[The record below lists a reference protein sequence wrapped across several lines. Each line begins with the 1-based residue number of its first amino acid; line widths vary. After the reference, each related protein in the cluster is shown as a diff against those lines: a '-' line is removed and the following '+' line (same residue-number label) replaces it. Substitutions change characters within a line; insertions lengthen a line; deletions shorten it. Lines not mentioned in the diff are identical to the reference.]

1 MPIVIKELFPS
12 DPLSEALEKINFNF
26 DQVILS
32 GGGPIGPLGPQGVPG
47 IPGPQGDR
55 GDHWQVGTTAP
66 TADHGPNY
74 GALKDYDFWISAT
87 GQIYY
92 WSIGTTSWI
101 NSGKNLTG
109 PTGSPGATGGS
120 YEIQMY
126 RGSTGNANTPFSI
139 PAVTAT
145 QNYTPGLGGAT
156 TVPSGGVDFIIPAN
170 IEKNS
175 FFLGDK
181 SWAYSKLNNFGVYDV
196 YASGNIQRLT
206 PKQVIIQTKID
217 WTGLGGLSIGAYG
230 ATSAVG
236 ATQTNYIGVS
246 SAVTD
251 ALNFFTAGFAYK
263 NVGPNYAHFF
273 KMRTGTIDLEIS
285 AGDSNFTP
293 LSAGKTPDLIL
304 RSNRTLISDWSS
316 ARITIGATS
325 TIFREKAAIGHS
337 SAPTFDSSSTL
348 DNSGI
353 MRSRGDIYVG
363 ALNGLQNTIHIG
375 YARTT
380 NGSSALNFYTNGST
394 PTTANFTIGRVSGA
408 NGVATIDQTGT
419 GALLLNSTVSGS
431 YIELRANQSNGSIR
445 FSGFNMGV
453 TEVARIDTINSRVGI
468 GTTTPSN
475 KLDVVGNEIGLRA
488 GAYGNAGSL
497 QFINSTGSPVSS
509 RIAFGADGTNWKLA
523 FAKNISGTFTDL
535 MTLESFG
542 NLGIGTTTPGSK
554 LDVYGSVNV
563 YGGLTN
569 TSTRPPISA
578 GTLTNGEIRGY
589 NTLGNDDGF
598 LRLSAG
604 AGTTYTVKSF
614 IDLSGYSTVAD
625 MNQNIR
631 FGTQGFER
639 IRIDKDGNLGIGTS
653 TPIYRVQIEGDAANS
668 IVIRSKNTTIGTQ
681 NNIVLQRSN
690 LAAATPNAYVLG
702 GLSFGGYDG
711 TNWTVGSDGG
721 SQILSYSSGTWTS
734 ISRPSDLRFLT
745 TPINTIASVERMK
758 IMADGT
764 INIGGAVGIGTGATA
779 PNSKLDVVGSLI
791 LRDFTSATSTGP
803 GISLLSNFATDITNT
818 ITIQNSGSGNANL
831 NITLDGT
838 QMISLI
844 DSTAS
849 SYKSVNFF
857 SNGDFQTSAGFGGQV
872 RISGSQS
879 NSAINSGVFQIATTG
894 TGAIPSHEFYQNNNA
909 STYKIRTLTTQNVGS
924 QINVNN
930 TISLASYTSYSIIS
944 NENSNLL
951 YFSCSTNPSGFH
963 NNIENTGQIIF
974 GGNGIGNEGGAFVIN
989 NWGRTNVIGG
999 AGVQSRYNL
1008 EVAQNAAIGYGLGQ
1022 ATTILDVASS
1032 ADLRY
1037 HATTGNSWIAVPAL
1051 TAKLAVN
1058 GGVLCGW
1065 IVTTSDKRLKKDI
1078 ISLDSTLEKLKKINP
1093 VSYTWKENEIPHAGF
1108 IAQEI
1113 EKIIPEVI
1121 RITPSDEFED
1131 GRYSIHYESLIAYSI
1146 KGIQEQQEIIESQEE
1161 KILSLE
1167 EKIARIEK
1175 LLNI

>member
-92 WSIGTTSWI
+92 WSVGTTSWI

-126 RGSTGNANTPFSI
+126 QGHTGNANTPFSI
-139 PAVTAT
+139 PAVTAA

-181 SWAYSKLNNFGVYDV
+181 NWAYSKLNNFGVYDV

-230 ATSAVG
+230 ATSAIG
-236 ATQTNYIGVS
+236 STQTNYIGVS
-246 SAVTD
+246 TAVTD

-304 RSNRTLISDWSS
+304 RSNRILISDWASN
-316 ARITIGATS
+316 RITIGATS
-325 TIFREKAAIGHS
+325 TIFREKSAFGYS
-337 SAPTFDSSSTL
+337 SPPTFDSNSTL

-375 YARTT
+375 YARTI

-419 GALLLNSTVSGS
+419 GALQLNSTAVGSSIQFQTSATTGHVRFINTSGGE
-431 YIELRANQSNGSIR
+431 I
-445 FSGFNMGV
+445 
-453 TEVARIDTINSRVGI
+453 ARIDSATSRVGI

-475 KLDVVGNEIGLRA
+475 KLDVVGTEMGLRS

-542 NLGIGTTTPGSK
+542 NLGIGTITPNAK
-554 LDVYGSVNV
+554 LDVYGSINIH
-563 YGGLTN
+563 GGLN
-569 TSTRPPISA
+569 VNSTRPAISI

-589 NTLGNDDGF
+589 STSASTSDDGF

-604 AGTTYTVKSF
+604 GGYQAAEKSF
-614 IDLSGYSTVAD
+614 IDITGFSNVAD
-625 MNQNIR
+625 MNRTIR
-631 FGTQGFER
+631 FGTWGVER
-639 IRIDKDGNLGIGTS
+639 IRINQLGYLGIMT
-653 TPIYRVQIEGDAANS
+653 TDPQYRVHIEGDSPNS
-668 IVIRSKNTTIGTQ
+668 ILIRSKNASITDQ
-681 NNIVLQRSN
+681 NNILLQRSN
-690 LAAATPNAYVLG
+690 LTAATPNNYSLG
-702 GLSFGGYDG
+702 GISFGGYDG
-711 TNWTVGSDGG
+711 TNWSEGWNGG
-721 SQILSYSSGTWTS
+721 SQILSRSSATWTT
-734 ISRPSDLRFLT
+734 ISKPSDITFLT
-745 TPINTIASVERMK
+745 TPINTTATVERMR
-758 IMADGT
+758 ILSDG
-764 INIGGAVGIGTGATA
+764 NIEIGAETDKEI
-779 PNSKLDVVGSLI
+779 
-791 LRDFTSATSTGP
+791 R
-803 GISLLSNFATDITNT
+803 LS
-818 ITIQNSGSGNANL
+818 
-831 NITLDGT
+831 
-838 QMISLI
+838 
-844 DSTAS
+844 STAS
-849 SYKSVNFF
+849 ATGFNFSIKGGSINTGV
-857 SNGDFQTSAGFGGQV
+857 SNGIAGNLVLGTGQSTGSGTSNIIFQGLNTTA
-872 RISGSQS
+872 
-879 NSAINSGVFQIATTG
+879 SAIALRTYATRAVMNELGKWAFGHNTPNSSYTIDVTGGIGVTG
-894 TGAIPSHEFYQNNNA
+894 GIVVKDTGIKLIGTAA
-909 STYKIRTLTTQNVGS
+909 STNVGM
-924 QINVNN
+924 
-930 TISLASYTSYSIIS
+930 TSPIEFKLGPTANYESEIRGFRGDSDSEIGLS
-944 NENSNLL
+944 FRTCYGTTTAVERMRI
-951 YFSCSTNPSGFH
+951 FPSGG
-963 NNIENTGQIIF
+963 ISIVDDAI
-974 GGNGIGNEGGAFVIN
+974 NGSISTYA
-989 NWGRTNVIGG
+989 
-999 AGVQSRYNL
+999 L
-1008 EVAQNAAIGYGLGQ
+1008 
-1022 ATTILDVASS
+1022 
-1032 ADLRY
+1032 
-1037 HATTGNSWIAVPAL
+1037 TTGNSPGAAGDLNVLFSIASTPEDRIIYVGTGQSQRYNNVYPSAGTFYGIYEIVDL
-1051 TAKLAVN
+1051 T
-1058 GGVLCGW
+1058 GTVLEMKEIYFSNASGQ
-1065 IVTTSDKRLKKDI
+1065 RY
-1078 ISLDSTLEKLKKINP
+1078 IN
-1093 VSYTWKENEIPHAGF
+1093 VFAHSF
-1108 IAQEI
+1108 
-1113 EKIIPEVI
+1113 
-1121 RITPSDEFED
+1121 
-1131 GRYSIHYESLIAYSI
+1131 
-1146 KGIQEQQEIIESQEE
+1146 
-1161 KILSLE
+1161 ILSGGSSFRCRGWYTGLAWAGTPATIRVQAIRFG
-1167 EKIARIEK
+1167 KI
-1175 LLNI
+1175 